1 MIKQD
6 LVSMKIY
13 LAADHRGFELK
24 EKVKV
29 WLGKQGYRVVDLGN
43 DHYNPN
49 DDYPDFARK
58 LVKRLLHDQ
67 GRGILFC
74 GSGIGV
80 DIVAN
85 RFPGIRCGLGL
96 SPEQIKHGR
105 QNDDINCL
113 ALAADF
119 LDFAEAKGIVMA
131 FLETEFDEKASHRRR
146 LRKVHRIQQDMKQD
160 QTGSS

>member
-1 MIKQD
+1 MN
-6 LVSMKIY
+6 IY

-24 EKVKV
+24 EKIKV
-29 WLGKQGYRVVDLGN
+29 WLMKRGHQIIDLGN
-43 DHYNPN
+43 DHYDLD

-74 GSGIGV
+74 GSGVGV

-85 RFPGIRCGLGL
+85 RFAGIRCGLGFA
-96 SPEQIKHGR
+96 PKQVKHSR

-113 ALAADF
+113 ALPTDF
-119 LDFAEAKGIVMA
+119 LSFEQVKKVVAV
-131 FLETEFDEKASHRRR
+131 FLETEFDGKASHKRRI
-146 LRKVHRIQQDMKQD
+146 KKIDN
-160 QTGSS
+160 